1 MLASAGC
8 GLVLVLSV
16 TPKDDTARPGPC
28 SRGACR
34 VMLELTEPGGAQL
47 QDPVS
52 CSAAGLPD
60 VSCSRLVTYSVSG
73 APPPSTWGC
82 LQATR
87 ANPFAS
93 NPLAAPLALPHGL
106 MSSSDAASLPSP
118 ESDREGSDG
127 GAGAAPEDS
136 ATHGGRLARPW
147 QSARAGRM
155 VGGASS
161 GLQSPTRSTASSSTQ
176 LHTSAAARTR

>member
-1 MLASAGC
+1 ML
-8 GLVLVLSV
+8 
-16 TPKDDTARPGPC
+16 TAP
-28 SRGACR
+28 
-34 VMLELTEPGGAQL
+34 Q
-47 QDPVS
+47 
-52 CSAAGLPD
+52 
-60 VSCSRLVTYSVSG
+60 
-73 APPPSTWGC
+73 PSTWSR

-87 ANPFAS
+87 AMGNPFAS
-93 NPLAAPLALPHGL
+93 NPLAAPLAPPHGL

-147 QSARAGRM
+147 QSARTGRLT
-155 VGGASS
+155 GGASS

-176 LHTSAAARTR
+176 LHTSAAARTRYAKLHFWAAKGIIPGDLCCEGVQGVPQVSEGGLQLCAQLLRCQEGKGTSRTL